1 MVSKF
6 YGVVVGVAALL
17 LPLASQAQPIRP
29 QVVPES
35 RINVRFYEV
44 SATQPDQLARA
55 IAQSAP
61 KVNGNP
67 VLGKASYQLDWQLE
81 TDQLQGLCQL
91 SRVTVTTRAT
101 VELPRWRQSE
111 SSGEGKNNAA
121 DPARQR
127 WARLLASM
135 FDYESRFKEMVQQ
148 GANQVGGA
156 IADLP
161 AHSDCQAL
169 RYAAWAAGQGELVKI
184 RSRIADFQRQTR
196 YGEQLGVH
204 WPK

>member
-1 MVSKF
+1 MVSKV
-6 YGVVVGVAALL
+6 YGVVGVGLLL
-17 LPLASQAQPIRP
+17 LPLMSQAQPSRP

-44 SATQPDQLARA
+44 NATSPDQLARA

-61 KVNGNP
+61 KVNE
-67 VLGKASYQLDWQLE
+67 ASYQVDWQLDTE
-81 TDQLQGLCQL
+81 QLPGRCQL
-91 SRVTVTTRAT
+91 NRVTVTTNAT
-101 VELPRWRQSE
+101 VLLPRWRQSAD
-111 SSGEGKNNAA
+111 SN

-127 WARLLASM
+127 WGRLLSSM
-135 FDYESRFKEMVQQ
+135 FDYESRFKEMVLQ

-156 IADLP
+156 IAALP
-161 AHSDCQAL
+161 GHGDCQAL
-169 RYAAWAAGQGELVKI
+169 RYAAWAAGSGELNKVKG
-184 RSRIADFQRQTR
+184 RLDGFQRQTG

>member
-6 YGVVVGVAALL
+6 YGVVVGAGLLL
-17 LPLASQAQPIRP
+17 LPLMSQAQPSRP

-44 SATQPDQLARA
+44 NATSPDQLARA

-61 KVNGNP
+61 KVNGKP
-67 VLGKASYQLDWQLE
+67 VLGKASYLVDWQLE
-81 TDQLQGLCQL
+81 TEQLQGLCQL
-91 SRVTVTTRAT
+91 KRVTVMTHAT
-101 VELPRWRQSE
+101 VLLPRWRQSAN
-111 SSGEGKNNAA
+111 SS

-127 WARLLASM
+127 WGRLLSSM
-135 FDYESRFKEMVQQ
+135 FDYESRFKEMVLQ
-148 GANQVGGA
+148 GANQVGGV
-156 IADLP
+156 IAALP
-161 AHSDCQAL
+161 SHADCQGL
-169 RYAAWAAGQGELVKI
+169 RYAAWAAGSGELT
-184 RSRIADFQRQTR
+184 RIKGQLDGFQRQTG

>member
-6 YGVVVGVAALL
+6 YGVVVGAGLLL
-17 LPLASQAQPIRP
+17 LPLMGQAQPSRP

-44 SATQPDQLARA
+44 NATSPDQLARA

-61 KVNGNP
+61 KVNGKP
-67 VLGKASYQLDWQLE
+67 VLGKASYQLDWQLDTE
-81 TDQLQGLCQL
+81 QQQGLCQFTK
-91 SRVTVTTRAT
+91 VTVTTRAM
-101 VELPRWRQSE
+101 VELPRWRQRVG
-111 SSGEGKNNAA
+111 SGEGQSNAV

-156 IADLP
+156 IAALP

-169 RYAAWAAGQGELVKI
+169 RYAAWAAGQGELAKI
-184 RSRIADFQRQTR
+184 RSRMADFQRQTR

-204 WPK
+204 WPR

>member
-1 MVSKF
+1 MVSKV
-6 YGVVVGVAALL
+6 YGVVGSVLLL
-17 LPLASQAQPIRP
+17 LPLMSQAQPSRP

-44 SATQPDQLARA
+44 SAAQPDQLARA

-61 KVNGNP
+61 KVNGKP
-67 VLGKASYQLDWQLE
+67 VLGKASYQVDWQLE
-81 TDQLQGLCQL
+81 TDQLPGRCQL
-91 SRVTVTTRAT
+91 KRVTVTTHAT
-101 VELPRWRQSE
+101 VLLPRWRQS
-111 SSGEGKNNAA
+111 SEGS

-127 WARLLASM
+127 WGRLLSSM
-135 FDYESRFKEMVQQ
+135 FDYESRFKEMVLQ

-156 IADLP
+156 IAGLP
-161 AHSDCQAL
+161 GHADCQAL
-169 RYAAWAAGQGELVKI
+169 RYAAWAAGSGELNKVKG
-184 RSRIADFQRQTR
+184 RLDGFQRQTG

>member
-44 SATQPDQLARA
+44 SAAQPDQLDQA

-61 KVNGNP
+61 KVNGKP

-101 VELPRWRQSE
+101 VELPAGARVKVVVKGRTTRQIRRVSAGLACWPACSTMSPASRRWFSKVPIRL
-111 SSGEGKNNAA
+111 AA
-121 DPARQR
+121 P
-127 WARLLASM
+127 LLT
-135 FDYESRFKEMVQQ
+135 
-148 GANQVGGA
+148 
-156 IADLP
+156 
-161 AHSDCQAL
+161 CQLTATVRHCVML
-169 RYAAWAAGQGELVKI
+169 
-184 RSRIADFQRQTR
+184 
-196 YGEQLGVH
+196 LGRRGREN
-204 WPK
+204 W